1 MSYNNPP
8 GGVYTPGLNHVGAY
22 QVSGHPFCK
31 HINDCSQ
38 NVVPVFFDKV
48 TQWIQIVNHEQSEL
62 YVAFHEDQLSW
73 DSQNGIVAGTNHF
86 KIHAVHSGGSK
97 EGAFPQIL
105 PLKTDRIYLIMD
117 TGSSDALADGVDVVA
132 GLTNI
137 PASRM
142 YELTGPGIN
151 E

>member
-1 MSYNNPP
+1 MSSN
-8 GGVYTPGLNHVGAY
+8 VYSVGLNHVGAY

-31 HINDCSQ
+31 HITDCSQ

-62 YVAFHEDQLSW
+62 YVAFHENQLSW
-73 DSQNGIVAGTNHF
+73 DSVNSAIDAGPNHF

-117 TGSSDALADGVDVVA
+117 AGANPLTDGVDVVA

-142 YELTGPGIN
+142 YELDGTGIN